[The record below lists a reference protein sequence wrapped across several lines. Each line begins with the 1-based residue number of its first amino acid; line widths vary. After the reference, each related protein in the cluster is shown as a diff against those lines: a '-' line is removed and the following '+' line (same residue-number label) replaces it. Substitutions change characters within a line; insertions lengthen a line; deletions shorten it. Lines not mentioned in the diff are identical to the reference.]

1 MFVNPFVLG
10 ILATLFAE
18 MALLIVL
25 SWFSSKKQEQK
36 MNNKIIRDIKEL
48 SVFEIEKLAKV
59 LRIEFII
66 NNGNEIEVIR
76 KEK

>member
-1 MFVNPFVLG
+1 
-10 ILATLFAE
+10 
-18 MALLIVL
+18 
-25 SWFSSKKQEQK
+25 

-66 NNGNEIEVIR
+66 DNGNEIKIVR

>member
-1 MFVNPFVLG
+1 
-10 ILATLFAE
+10 
-18 MALLIVL
+18 
-25 SWFSSKKQEQK
+25 

-59 LRIEFII
+59 LRIEFVI
-66 NNGNEIEVIR
+66 NNGNEIKIVR

>member
-1 MFVNPFVLG
+1 MSK
-10 ILATLFAE
+10 
-18 MALLIVL
+18 IVT
-25 SWFSSKKQEQK
+25 
-36 MNNKIIRDIKEL
+36 DINEL

-66 NNGNEIEVIR
+66 NNGNEIEIIR

>member
-1 MFVNPFVLG
+1 
-10 ILATLFAE
+10 
-18 MALLIVL
+18 
-25 SWFSSKKQEQK
+25 

-48 SVFEIEKLAKV
+48 SVFEIEKSAKV

-66 NNGNEIEVIR
+66 NNGNEIKIVR

>member
-1 MFVNPFVLG
+1 
-10 ILATLFAE
+10 
-18 MALLIVL
+18 
-25 SWFSSKKQEQK
+25 
-36 MNNKIIRDIKEL
+36 MNNKIIRDVKEL

-66 NNGNEIEVIR
+66 NNGNEIKIIR

>member
-1 MFVNPFVLG
+1 
-10 ILATLFAE
+10 
-18 MALLIVL
+18 
-25 SWFSSKKQEQK
+25 
-36 MNNKIIRDIKEL
+36 MNNKIIRDVKEL

-66 NNGNEIEVIR
+66 NNGNEIKIVR

>member
-1 MFVNPFVLG
+1 
-10 ILATLFAE
+10 
-18 MALLIVL
+18 
-25 SWFSSKKQEQK
+25 

-59 LRIEFII
+59 LRIEFVI
-66 NNGNEIEVIR
+66 NNGNEIKIIR

>member
-1 MFVNPFVLG
+1 
-10 ILATLFAE
+10 
-18 MALLIVL
+18 
-25 SWFSSKKQEQK
+25 
-36 MNNKIIRDIKEL
+36 MNNKIIRDIKEF

>member
-1 MFVNPFVLG
+1 
-10 ILATLFAE
+10 
-18 MALLIVL
+18 
-25 SWFSSKKQEQK
+25 

-66 NNGNEIEVIR
+66 NHGNEIEVIR

>member
-1 MFVNPFVLG
+1 MSK
-10 ILATLFAE
+10 
-18 MALLIVL
+18 IVT
-25 SWFSSKKQEQK
+25 
-36 MNNKIIRDIKEL
+36 DINEL

>member
-1 MFVNPFVLG
+1 
-10 ILATLFAE
+10 
-18 MALLIVL
+18 
-25 SWFSSKKQEQK
+25 
-36 MNNKIIRDIKEL
+36 MNNKIIRDVKEL

-66 NNGNEIEVIR
+66 NNGNEINIIR

>member
-1 MFVNPFVLG
+1 
-10 ILATLFAE
+10 
-18 MALLIVL
+18 
-25 SWFSSKKQEQK
+25 
-36 MNNKIIRDIKEL
+36 MNSKIIRDIKEL

-66 NNGNEIEVIR
+66 NNGNEIKIVR

>member
-1 MFVNPFVLG
+1 
-10 ILATLFAE
+10 
-18 MALLIVL
+18 
-25 SWFSSKKQEQK
+25 
-36 MNNKIIRDIKEL
+36 MNNKIIRDVKEL

-66 NNGNEIEVIR
+66 NNDNEIKIAR

>member
-1 MFVNPFVLG
+1 
-10 ILATLFAE
+10 
-18 MALLIVL
+18 
-25 SWFSSKKQEQK
+25 

-66 NNGNEIEVIR
+66 NNGDEIKIIR

>member
-1 MFVNPFVLG
+1 
-10 ILATLFAE
+10 
-18 MALLIVL
+18 
-25 SWFSSKKQEQK
+25 
-36 MNNKIIRDIKEL
+36 MNNKIIRDVKEL

-66 NNGNEIEVIR
+66 DNGNEIKIVR

>member
-1 MFVNPFVLG
+1 
-10 ILATLFAE
+10 
-18 MALLIVL
+18 
-25 SWFSSKKQEQK
+25 

-59 LRIEFII
+59 LRIEFVID
-66 NNGNEIEVIR
+66 NGNEIKIVR